1 MISFIIIS
9 GNIGVDTVGEVRAVA
24 VPRHTDSGGSA
35 STVSSYSVSV
45 FDRLTSRLEVVR

>member
-1 MISFIIIS
+1 MISFIITS

-35 STVSSYSVSV
+35 SAVSSYSASV
-45 FDRLTSRLEVVR
+45 FDGFIVCSGVVR